1 MLRDTPRLARTLLL
15 LAPLALAGC
24 VSVTSTPRPAPQ
36 STTVVVPPT
45 STTTGTSTTTTTVCP
60 AGTTAP
66 C

>member
-1 MLRDTPRLARTLLL
+1 MRVNTRQVTRALLV

-24 VSVTSTPRPAPQ
+24 VSFNSHPTPPPQ

-45 STTTGTSTTTTTVCP
+45 GTTSSTTTTVVCP
-60 AGTTAP
+60 GGAPAP